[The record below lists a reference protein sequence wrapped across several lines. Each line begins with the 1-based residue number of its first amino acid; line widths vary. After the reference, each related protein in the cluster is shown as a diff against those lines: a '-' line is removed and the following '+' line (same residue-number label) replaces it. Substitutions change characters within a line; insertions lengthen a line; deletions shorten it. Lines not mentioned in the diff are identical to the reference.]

1 MAGEPISDSRQL
13 DSESEVTLGLLDA
26 VHGNA
31 RVSQRSL
38 ARELG
43 IALGL
48 TNAYVK
54 RCVRKGWI
62 KASRAPA
69 NRYAYYLTPK
79 GFAEKS
85 RLTATYLAR
94 SLHFYR
100 EARNQLDALLA
111 VCETAGWRRVA
122 LRGTGEL
129 AEIAL
134 LCAMQYDVDII
145 GVVDDGN
152 PGRVRDRRTVG
163 ALDQLE
169 AIDAVV
175 LTELREPQAV
185 YAALLQALPTE
196 RVLVPR
202 LLKVTRPPEPGSAM
216 GAPS

>member
-1 MAGEPISDSRQL
+1 MPGEPVSNSGQL
-13 DSESEVTLGLLDA
+13 DTESEVTLGLLDA
-26 VHGNA
+26 VQGNA

-48 TNAYVK
+48 TNAYLK

-85 RLTATYLAR
+85 RLTASYLAR

-111 VCETAGWRRVA
+111 LCETAGWRRVA

-129 AEIAL
+129 AEIAV
-134 LCAMQYDVDII
+134 LCAMQYDVDIV
-145 GVVDDGN
+145 GVVDDGT
-152 PGRVRDRRTVG
+152 PGRVRDQRTVG
-163 ALDQLE
+163 ALDQLA
-169 AIDAVV
+169 AIDAVI
-175 LTELREPQAV
+175 LTELRQPQAV
-185 YAALLQALPTE
+185 YGTLLEALPRA

-202 LLKVTRPPEPGSAM
+202 LLKVTHAPEPGA
-216 GAPS
+216 APEPPS

>member
-1 MAGEPISDSRQL
+1 VASEPISDSGQL
-13 DSESEVTLGLLDA
+13 DTESQVTLGLLDA
-26 VHGNA
+26 VEGNA

-48 TNAYVK
+48 TNAYLK

-79 GFAEKS
+79 GFTEKS
-85 RLTATYLAR
+85 RLTASYLAR

-134 LCAMQYDVDII
+134 LCAMQYDVDIA
-145 GVVDDGN
+145 GVIDDGTR
-152 PGRVRDRRTVG
+152 GRVREQRTVG
-163 ALDQLE
+163 ALDQLA
-169 AIDAVV
+169 AIDAVI
-175 LTELREPQAV
+175 LTELGQPQAV
-185 YAALLQALPTE
+185 YAALLEALPRD

-202 LLKVTRPPEPGSAM
+202 LLKVTQAPEAGAAPEP
-216 GAPS
+216 PS